1 MCFCV
6 FSEVRDPNG
15 APKGGL
21 EALLGPSWDPL
32 GDFGHTFAASRLQVC
47 LQSAKSDET
56 ERSRVVKAKGLRQDW
71 AQRRG
76 GRLRLRAMQRIF
88 VNHPARPATSA
99 EVRRIYRL
107 PPLPPTSLD
116 SNI

>member
-1 MCFCV
+1 MCLGDICESFGVIGSHDCDFPIYFCV

-47 LQSAKSDET
+47 RLSAKSDAVP
-56 ERSRVVKAKGLRQDW
+56 RSMLVNVKGLRQGL

-76 GRLRLRAMQRIF
+76 GGFASELCKGFLST
-88 VNHPARPATSA
+88 V
-99 EVRRIYRL
+99 
-107 PPLPPTSLD
+107 
-116 SNI
+116 